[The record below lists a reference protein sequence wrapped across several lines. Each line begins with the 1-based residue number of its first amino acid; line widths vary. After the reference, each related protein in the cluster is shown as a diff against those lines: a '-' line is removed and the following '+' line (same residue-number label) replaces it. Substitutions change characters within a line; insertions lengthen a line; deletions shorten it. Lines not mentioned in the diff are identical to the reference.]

1 MTPDPILT
9 SQISDWL
16 NTSPKQRS
24 LEDGALL
31 LLRLNANRI
40 MYQQILRNRLAEKL
54 EYELQKHLNIRLHGL
69 TRAEVAKV
77 ERQVMPRL
85 KKELANGEEYRGRR
99 ADHDSLP
106 DKVKA
111 LYERNGTRWRQMH
124 RLFETLKTMRDAQ
137 PCDRHE
143 LVHQLVQLDDAY
155 RTDWEK
161 YDHWTPEDEEPEA
174 EPEPTEAGV
183 REIIAARK
191 AISYGRKKLASET
204 DEEKRAA
211 LLIPV
216 KNAVSVLRSA
226 NQTFRPDTI
235 DALKELGAW

>member
-16 NTSPKQRS
+16 NEAPKQRS

-106 DKVKA
+106 SKVKE
-111 LYERNGTRWRQMH
+111 LYEKNGTRWRQMH
-124 RLFETLKTMRDAQ
+124 RIFETLKTMRDAQ

-155 RTDWEK
+155 RADWEK

>member
-16 NTSPKQRS
+16 NASPKQRS

-40 MYQQILRNRLAEKL
+40 MYQMILRNRLAEKL

-77 ERQVMPRL
+77 EKQVMPRL

-161 YDHWTPEDEEPEA
+161 YDHWTPEDEEPES

-211 LLIPV
+211 LLIPI
-216 KNAVSVLRSA
+216 KNAVSVLRSS

-235 DALKELGAW
+235 EALKELGAW

>member
-16 NTSPKQRS
+16 NASPKQRS

-40 MYQQILRNRLAEKL
+40 MYQMILRNRLTEKL

-143 LVHQLVQLDDAY
+143 LVHQLIQLDDAY

-211 LLIPV
+211 LLIPI

>member
-16 NTSPKQRS
+16 NASPKQRS

-40 MYQQILRNRLAEKL
+40 MYQQILKNRLADKL

-77 ERQVMPRL
+77 EKQVMPRL

-124 RLFETLKTMRDAQ
+124 RIFETLKTMRDAQ

-155 RTDWEK
+155 RADWEK

-204 DEEKRAA
+204 DAAKRAA

-226 NQTFRPDTI
+226 NQTFREDTI
-235 DALKELGAW
+235 AALKELGAW

>member
-16 NTSPKQRS
+16 NASPKQRS

-77 ERQVMPRL
+77 EKQVMPRL

-111 LYERNGTRWRQMH
+111 LYEHNGTRWRQMH

-155 RTDWEK
+155 RADWEK

-211 LLIPV
+211 LLIPI

-226 NQTFRPDTI
+226 NQTFREDTI
-235 DALKELGAW
+235 AALKELGAW

>member
-16 NTSPKQRS
+16 NASPKQRS

-77 ERQVMPRL
+77 EKQVMPRL

-155 RTDWEK
+155 RADWEK
-161 YDHWTPEDEEPEA
+161 YDHWTTEDEEPEA

-204 DEEKRAA
+204 DEAKRAA

-216 KNAVSVLRSA
+216 KNAVSILRSA

-235 DALKELGAW
+235 EALKELGAW

>member
-16 NTSPKQRS
+16 NASPKQRS

-77 ERQVMPRL
+77 EKQVMPRL

-143 LVHQLVQLDDAY
+143 LVHQLIQLDDAY
-155 RTDWEK
+155 RADWEK

-226 NQTFRPDTI
+226 NQTFRPETI
-235 DALKELGAW
+235 AALKELGAW

>member
-16 NTSPKQRS
+16 NASPKQRS

-77 ERQVMPRL
+77 EKQVMPRL

-143 LVHQLVQLDDAY
+143 LVHQLIQLDDAY
-155 RTDWEK
+155 RADWEK
-161 YDHWTPEDEEPEA
+161 YDHWKPEDEEPEA

-226 NQTFRPDTI
+226 NQTFREDTI
-235 DALKELGAW
+235 AALKEIGAW

>member
-16 NTSPKQRS
+16 NASPKQRS

-77 ERQVMPRL
+77 EKQVMPRL
-85 KKELANGEEYRGRR
+85 KKELANGEEFRGRR

-106 DKVKA
+106 DKVQA
-111 LYERNGTRWRQMH
+111 LYEHNGTRWRQMH
-124 RLFETLKTMRDAQ
+124 RIFETLKTMRDAQ

-155 RTDWEK
+155 RADWEK

-204 DEEKRAA
+204 DEDKRAA

>member
-16 NTSPKQRS
+16 NASPKQRS

-77 ERQVMPRL
+77 EKQVMPRL
-85 KKELANGEEYRGRR
+85 KKELSNGEEYRGRR

-124 RLFETLKTMRDAQ
+124 RIFETLKTMRDAQ

-155 RTDWEK
+155 RADWEK

-226 NQTFRPDTI
+226 NQTFREDTI
-235 DALKELGAW
+235 AALKELGAW

>member
-16 NTSPKQRS
+16 NASPKQRS

-40 MYQQILRNRLAEKL
+40 MYQMILRNRLAEKL

-124 RLFETLKTMRDAQ
+124 RIFETLKTMRDAQ

-161 YDHWTPEDEEPEA
+161 YDHWQPEDEEPEA

-226 NQTFRPDTI
+226 NQTFREDTI
-235 DALKELGAW
+235 AALKELGAW

>member
-1 MTPDPILT
+1 MTPDPLLT

-16 NTSPKQRS
+16 NASPKQRS

-77 ERQVMPRL
+77 EKQVMPRL

-124 RLFETLKTMRDAQ
+124 RIFETLKTMRDAQ

-155 RTDWEK
+155 RADWEK

-211 LLIPV
+211 LLIPI

>member
-16 NTSPKQRS
+16 NASPKQRS

-77 ERQVMPRL
+77 EKQVMPRL

-124 RLFETLKTMRDAQ
+124 RIFETLKTMRDAQ

-143 LVHQLVQLDDAY
+143 LVHQLIQLDDAY
-155 RTDWEK
+155 RADWEK
-161 YDHWTPEDEEPEA
+161 YDHWQPEDEEPEA

>member
-16 NTSPKQRS
+16 NASPKQRS

-77 ERQVMPRL
+77 EKQVMPRL

-111 LYERNGTRWRQMH
+111 LYEHNGTRWRQMH

-143 LVHQLVQLDDAY
+143 LVHQLIQLDDAY
-155 RTDWEK
+155 RADWEK
-161 YDHWTPEDEEPEA
+161 YDHWKPEDEEPEA

-226 NQTFRPDTI
+226 NQTFREDTI
-235 DALKELGAW
+235 AALKELGAW

>member
-16 NTSPKQRS
+16 NASPKQRS

-77 ERQVMPRL
+77 EKQVMPRL

-99 ADHDSLP
+99 ADHGSLP

-111 LYERNGTRWRQMH
+111 LYEKNGTRWRQMH

-155 RTDWEK
+155 RADWEK

-204 DEEKRAA
+204 DEAKRAA

>member
-9 SQISDWL
+9 SQISEWL
-16 NTSPKQRS
+16 NASPKQRS

-40 MYQQILRNRLAEKL
+40 MYQQILRNRMTDKL

-77 ERQVMPRL
+77 EKQVMPRL
-85 KKELANGEEYRGRR
+85 KKELANGEEYRGQR
-99 ADHDSLP
+99 ADHDTLP
-106 DKVKA
+106 EKVKE

-124 RLFETLKTMRDAQ
+124 RLFETLKTMRDAH

-143 LVHQLVQLDDAY
+143 LVHQLIQLDDAY
-155 RTDWEK
+155 RADWEK
-161 YDHWTPEDEEPEA
+161 YDHWQPEDEEPEA

-191 AISYGRKKLASET
+191 AISYGRKKLANET
-204 DEEKRAA
+204 DEAKRAA

-226 NQTFRPDTI
+226 NQTFREDTI

>member
-1 MTPDPILT
+1 MTLDPILT

-16 NTSPKQRS
+16 NASPKQRS

-40 MYQQILRNRLAEKL
+40 MYQMILRNRLAEKL

-77 ERQVMPRL
+77 EKQVMPRL

-143 LVHQLVQLDDAY
+143 LVHQLIQLDDAY

-216 KNAVSVLRSA
+216 KNAVNVLRSA
-226 NQTFRPDTI
+226 NQTFREDTI
-235 DALKELGAW
+235 AALKELGAW

>member
-16 NTSPKQRS
+16 NASPKQRS

-40 MYQQILRNRLAEKL
+40 MYQQILRNRLADKL

-77 ERQVMPRL
+77 EKQVMPRI

-155 RTDWEK
+155 RADWEK

-174 EPEPTEAGV
+174 EPEPTEEGV

-204 DEEKRAA
+204 DEAKRAA
-211 LLIPV
+211 LLIPI

>member
-16 NTSPKQRS
+16 NASPKQRS

-77 ERQVMPRL
+77 EKQVMPRL
-85 KKELANGEEYRGRR
+85 KKELANGEEFRGRR

-111 LYERNGTRWRQMH
+111 LYEHNGTRWRQMH

-143 LVHQLVQLDDAY
+143 LVHQLIQLDDAY
-155 RTDWEK
+155 RADWEK

-211 LLIPV
+211 LLIPI

-226 NQTFRPDTI
+226 NQTFREDTI
-235 DALKELGAW
+235 AALKELGAW

>member
-16 NTSPKQRS
+16 NASPKQRS
-24 LEDGALL
+24 IEDGALL

-77 ERQVMPRL
+77 EKQVMPRL
-85 KKELANGEEYRGRR
+85 KKELTNGEEYRGRR

-155 RTDWEK
+155 RADWEK

-235 DALKELGAW
+235 EALKELGAW

>member
-9 SQISDWL
+9 SKISDWL
-16 NTSPKQRS
+16 NASPKQRS

-77 ERQVMPRL
+77 EKQVMPRL

-111 LYERNGTRWRQMH
+111 LYERNGTRWRHMH

-155 RTDWEK
+155 RADWEK

-204 DEEKRAA
+204 DEAKREA

-226 NQTFRPDTI
+226 NQTFREDTI
-235 DALKELGAW
+235 AALKELGAW

>member
-16 NTSPKQRS
+16 NASPKQRS

-40 MYQQILRNRLAEKL
+40 MYQQILRNRLTEKL

-77 ERQVMPRL
+77 EKQVMPRL

-124 RLFETLKTMRDAQ
+124 RIFETLKTMRDAQ

-155 RTDWEK
+155 RADWEK

-204 DEEKRAA
+204 DEAKRAA

-226 NQTFRPDTI
+226 NQTFRPDTVE
-235 DALKELGAW
+235 ALKELGAW

>member
-16 NTSPKQRS
+16 NASPKQRS

-77 ERQVMPRL
+77 EKQVMPRL
-85 KKELANGEEYRGRR
+85 KKELAHGEEYRGRR

-106 DKVKA
+106 DKVKE
-111 LYERNGTRWRQMH
+111 LYERNGARWRQMH
-124 RLFETLKTMRDAQ
+124 RIFETLKTMRDAQ

-204 DEEKRAA
+204 DEAKRAA
-211 LLIPV
+211 LLIPI
-216 KNAVSVLRSA
+216 KNAVSILRSA

>member
-16 NTSPKQRS
+16 NEAPKQRS

-77 ERQVMPRL
+77 EKQVMPRL
-85 KKELANGEEYRGRR
+85 KKELAHGEEYRGRR

-143 LVHQLVQLDDAY
+143 LVHQLIQLDDAY
-155 RTDWEK
+155 RADWEK

-204 DEEKRAA
+204 DEEKRTA

-226 NQTFRPDTI
+226 NQTFREDTI
-235 DALKELGAW
+235 AALKELGAW

>member
-16 NTSPKQRS
+16 NASPKQRS

-77 ERQVMPRL
+77 EKQVMPRL

-111 LYERNGTRWRQMH
+111 LYEKNGTRWRQMH

-155 RTDWEK
+155 RADWEK
-161 YDHWTPEDEEPEA
+161 YDHWAPEDEEPEA

>member
-16 NTSPKQRS
+16 NASPKQRS

-40 MYQQILRNRLAEKL
+40 MYQMILRNKLTEKL

-77 ERQVMPRL
+77 EKQVMPRL

-124 RLFETLKTMRDAQ
+124 RIFETLKTMRDAQ

-143 LVHQLVQLDDAY
+143 LVHQLVHLDDAY
-155 RTDWEK
+155 RADWEK

-204 DEEKRAA
+204 DEAKRAA

>member
-1 MTPDPILT
+1 MTPAPILT

-16 NTSPKQRS
+16 NASPKQRS

-77 ERQVMPRL
+77 EKQVMPRL

-143 LVHQLVQLDDAY
+143 LVHQLIQLDDAY
-155 RTDWEK
+155 RADWEK
-161 YDHWTPEDEEPEA
+161 YDHWNPEDEEPEA

-204 DEEKRAA
+204 DEAKREA

-226 NQTFRPDTI
+226 NQTFREDTI
-235 DALKELGAW
+235 AALKELGAW

>member
-16 NTSPKQRS
+16 NASPKQRS

-40 MYQQILRNRLAEKL
+40 MYQMILRNRLAEKL

-77 ERQVMPRL
+77 EKQVMPRL

-111 LYERNGTRWRQMH
+111 LYEKNGTRWRQMH
-124 RLFETLKTMRDAQ
+124 RIFETLKTMRDAQ

-204 DEEKRAA
+204 DEAKRAA
-211 LLIPV
+211 LLIPI

>member
-16 NTSPKQRS
+16 NASPKQRS

-77 ERQVMPRL
+77 EKQVMPRL

-111 LYERNGTRWRQMH
+111 LYDRNGTRWRQMH

-143 LVHQLVQLDDAY
+143 LVHQLIQLDDAY
-155 RTDWEK
+155 RADWEK
-161 YDHWTPEDEEPEA
+161 YDHWKPEDEEPEA

-226 NQTFRPDTI
+226 NQTFREDTI
-235 DALKELGAW
+235 AALKELGAW

>member
-16 NTSPKQRS
+16 NASPKQRS

-77 ERQVMPRL
+77 EKQVMPRL

-191 AISYGRKKLASET
+191 AISYGRKKLANET
-204 DEEKRAA
+204 DEEKREA

-226 NQTFRPDTI
+226 NQTFREDTI
-235 DALKELGAW
+235 AALKELGAW

>member
-16 NTSPKQRS
+16 NASPKQRS

-40 MYQQILRNRLAEKL
+40 MYQQILRNRLTEKL

-77 ERQVMPRL
+77 EKQVMPRL
-85 KKELANGEEYRGRR
+85 KKELANVEEYRGRR

-143 LVHQLVQLDDAY
+143 LVHQLIQLDDAY
-155 RTDWEK
+155 RADWEK

>member
-16 NTSPKQRS
+16 NASPKQRS
-24 LEDGALL
+24 IEDGALL

-40 MYQQILRNRLAEKL
+40 MYQMILRNRLAEKL

-211 LLIPV
+211 LLIPI

>member
-16 NTSPKQRS
+16 NASPKQRS

-77 ERQVMPRL
+77 EKQVMPRL

-111 LYERNGTRWRQMH
+111 LYEHNGTRWRQMH

-143 LVHQLVQLDDAY
+143 LVHQLIQLDDAY
-155 RTDWEK
+155 RADWEK

-211 LLIPV
+211 LLIPI

-226 NQTFRPDTI
+226 NQTFREDTI
-235 DALKELGAW
+235 AALKELGAW

>member
-9 SQISDWL
+9 SKISDWL
-16 NTSPKQRS
+16 NASPKQRS

-77 ERQVMPRL
+77 EKQVMPRL

-155 RTDWEK
+155 RADWEK

-204 DEEKRAA
+204 DEAKREA

-226 NQTFRPDTI
+226 NQTFREDTI
-235 DALKELGAW
+235 ASLKELGAW

>member
-16 NTSPKQRS
+16 NASPKQRS

-77 ERQVMPRL
+77 EKQVMPRL

-106 DKVKA
+106 DKVKE

-124 RLFETLKTMRDAQ
+124 RIFETLKTMRDAQ

-143 LVHQLVQLDDAY
+143 LVHQLVRLDDAY

-204 DEEKRAA
+204 DETKRAA
-211 LLIPV
+211 LLIPI
-216 KNAVSVLRSA
+216 KNAVNVLRSA
-226 NQTFRPDTI
+226 NQTFRPETI

>member
-16 NTSPKQRS
+16 NASPKQRS

-77 ERQVMPRL
+77 EKQVMPRL

-155 RTDWEK
+155 RADWEK

-204 DEEKRAA
+204 DEAKRAA

-226 NQTFRPDTI
+226 NQTFREDTI
-235 DALKELGAW
+235 AALKELGAW

>member
-1 MTPDPILT
+1 MTLDPILT

-16 NTSPKQRS
+16 NASPKQRS

-40 MYQQILRNRLAEKL
+40 MYQMILRNRLVEKL

-77 ERQVMPRL
+77 EKQVMPRL

-99 ADHDSLP
+99 ADHDTLP

-111 LYERNGTRWRQMH
+111 LYEKNGTRWRQMH
-124 RLFETLKTMRDAQ
+124 RIFETLKTMRDAQ

-155 RTDWEK
+155 RADWEK

-204 DEEKRAA
+204 DEEKREA

>member
-16 NTSPKQRS
+16 NASPKQRS

-40 MYQQILRNRLAEKL
+40 MYQMILRNRLTEKL

-77 ERQVMPRL
+77 EKQVMPRL
-85 KKELANGEEYRGRR
+85 KKE
-99 ADHDSLP
+99 
-106 DKVKA
+106 

-124 RLFETLKTMRDAQ
+124 RIFETLKTMRDAQ

-191 AISYGRKKLASET
+191 AISYGRKKLANET
-204 DEEKRAA
+204 DEAKRAS
-211 LLIPV
+211 LLIPI

-226 NQTFRPDTI
+226 NQTFREDTI
-235 DALKELGAW
+235 AALKELGAW

>member
-16 NTSPKQRS
+16 NASPKQRS

-99 ADHDSLP
+99 ADHDTLP

-155 RTDWEK
+155 RADWEK

-226 NQTFRPDTI
+226 NQTFREDTI
-235 DALKELGAW
+235 AALKELGAW

>member
-9 SQISDWL
+9 SQISDWI
-16 NTSPKQRS
+16 NASPKQRS

-77 ERQVMPRL
+77 EKQVMPRL
-85 KKELANGEEYRGRR
+85 KKKLANGEEYRGRR

-111 LYERNGTRWRQMH
+111 LYEKNGTRWRQMH
-124 RLFETLKTMRDAQ
+124 RIFETLKTMRDAQ

-155 RTDWEK
+155 RADWEK

-204 DEEKRAA
+204 DEAKRAA